1 VPPPL
6 HRFRTGRFHCELEG
20 RRCTVIDTGGDSLQA
35 TVIEWRELL
44 DAIVAAAAAQR
55 RQRRKGPHSR

>member
-1 VPPPL
+1 
-6 HRFRTGRFHCELEG
+6 
-20 RRCTVIDTGGDSLQA
+20 VIDTGGDSLQA

-55 RQRRKGPHSR
+55 RQRRKGPHRRA